1 MMTSKIQSRDE
12 GSRKWGV
19 CTMENSFL
27 FTSEYQD
34 LVCMSDYKINLTVK
48 VNIYFIY
55 EEKAKYKQS
64 YGKQNKETNQIPSR
78 DTE

>member
-1 MMTSKIQSRDE
+1 MRVNK
-12 GSRKWGV
+12 KWGV

-34 LVCMSDYKINLTVK
+34 LVCMSDYKINLTLK

-55 EEKAKYKQS
+55 EKKL
-64 YGKQNKETNQIPSR
+64 NTNSLM
-78 DTE
+78 ES